1 MLFYRICVVT
11 VLLGFCGIS
20 NANDLNQNWHQFRGP
35 TGNGI
40 ALDANPPV
48 QWKTENAKWKTEI
61 PGSGS
66 ASPIVWDD
74 KIILLTSLK
83 TDRKPEETTKSAEP
97 SEEKQGRGRGRR
109 RMSRAVPTHYHEFYV
124 VCLNREDGKVL
135 WQTKVAEE
143 VPHEGGHST
152 NTFSSGSPITD
163 GKHIWA
169 SFNSFGLF
177 CLDMDG
183 GLKWERQFGKMTTRA
198 SFGEG
203 ASPALYGDTLILNWD
218 HEGQSFIEAMDAV
231 SGKTKWKKERDERTT
246 WSTPAFAK
254 VGDTVQVIT
263 NGSTRVRSYDLA
275 NGDLLWE
282 CGGQTGNPIPT
293 PIVLDD
299 MVVCMTGFRA
309 NAAIGIPLS
318 SQGDITDS
326 ENIIWSRRD
335 IGPYVPTGVLC
346 QGNIYSTKGS
356 NAILTSINAKTG
368 ETVIDAS
375 RLDGIK
381 TLYASLVAANDHIY
395 VTGRNGTTLVLKHGD
410 ELDVVATNELGEPVD
425 ATPAI
430 VGNEIFIRG
439 EKNLYC
445 FENVD

>member
-1 MLFYRICVVT
+1 M
-11 VLLGFCGIS
+11 
-20 NANDLNQNWHQFRGP
+20 
-35 TGNGI
+35 
-40 ALDANPPV
+40 
-48 QWKTENAKWKTEI
+48 
-61 PGSGS
+61 
-66 ASPIVWDD
+66 
-74 KIILLTSLK
+74 
-83 TDRKPEETTKSAEP
+83 
-97 SEEKQGRGRGRR
+97 
-109 RMSRAVPTHYHEFYV
+109 
-124 VCLNREDGKVL
+124 
-135 WQTKVAEE
+135 
-143 VPHEGGHST
+143 
-152 NTFSSGSPITD
+152 
-163 GKHIWA
+163 
-169 SFNSFGLF
+169 
-177 CLDMDG
+177 
-183 GLKWERQFGKMTTRA
+183 
-198 SFGEG
+198 
-203 ASPALYGDTLILNWD
+203 
-218 HEGQSFIEAMDAV
+218 
-231 SGKTKWKKERDERTT
+231 
-246 WSTPAFAK
+246 
-254 VGDTVQVIT
+254 QVIT

-309 NAAIGIPLS
+309 NAAMGIPLS